1 MPIREAVV
9 CVVTM
14 PVTLVKVTAAGNIC
28 TPTTLT
34 GEIDMSNDREI
45 LTAIEMAVA
54 RETDR
59 LVVDLTHTTYLDSAG
74 LALLLRLA
82 ERMQA
87 RQQMLSVVVPVDSR
101 VRRAFELT
109 GLLSVIDVVS
119 RSEDAL
125 GEIRPGSSN
134 DHA

>member
-1 MPIREAVV
+1 MNELARVESEQRGPLS
-9 CVVTM
+9 
-14 PVTLVKVTAAGNIC
+14 LVRVY
-28 TPTTLT
+28 
-34 GEIDMSNDREI
+34 GEIDMSNDRDV
-45 LTAIEMAVA
+45 LTAIEAAVA

-59 LVVDLTHTTYLDSAG
+59 LVVDLTNTTYMDSAG

-87 RQQMLSVVVPVDSR
+87 RQQLLSIVVPVDSR

-109 GLLSVIDVVS
+109 GLLNVIDVVS

-125 GEIRPGSSN
+125 TETGPGSSN
-134 DHA
+134 DQA

>member
-1 MPIREAVV
+1 MNELARVESEQRGSL
-9 CVVTM
+9 C
-14 PVTLVKVTAAGNIC
+14 LVRVY
-28 TPTTLT
+28 
-34 GEIDMSNDREI
+34 GEIDMSNDREV
-45 LTAIEMAVA
+45 LTAIEVAVA

-59 LVVDLTHTTYLDSAG
+59 LVVDLTNTTYLDSAG

-87 RQQMLSVVVPVDSR
+87 RQQLLSVVVPIDSR

-109 GLLSVIDVVS
+109 GLLSVIDVIS

-125 GEIRPGSSN
+125 
-134 DHA
+134 

>member
-1 MPIREAVV
+1 MWKPIVNELARVESEQRGSL
-9 CVVTM
+9 C
-14 PVTLVKVTAAGNIC
+14 LVRVY
-28 TPTTLT
+28 
-34 GEIDMSNDREI
+34 GEIDMSNDRDV
-45 LTAIEMAVA
+45 LTAIEVAVT

-82 ERMQA
+82 DRMQA

-125 GEIRPGSSN
+125 SETRPGSSN
-134 DHA
+134 DQV

>member
-1 MPIREAVV
+1 VNELARVESEQRGSL
-9 CVVTM
+9 C
-14 PVTLVKVTAAGNIC
+14 LVRVY
-28 TPTTLT
+28 
-34 GEIDMSNDREI
+34 GEIDMSNDRDV
-45 LTAIEMAVA
+45 LTAIEVAVA

-59 LVVDLTHTTYLDSAG
+59 LVVDLTNTTYLDSAG

-87 RQQMLSVVVPVDSR
+87 RQQLLSVVVPVDSR

-125 GEIRPGSSN
+125 SETRPGS
-134 DHA
+134 

>member
-1 MPIREAVV
+1 MNELARVESEQRGSL
-9 CVVTM
+9 C
-14 PVTLVKVTAAGNIC
+14 LVRVY
-28 TPTTLT
+28 
-34 GEIDMSNDREI
+34 GEIDMSNDQDV
-45 LTAIEMAVA
+45 LTAIEVAVA

-59 LVVDLTHTTYLDSAG
+59 LVVDLTNTTYLDSAG
-74 LALLLRLA
+74 LALLLRLS
-82 ERMQA
+82 ERIQA
-87 RQQMLSVVVPVDSR
+87 RQQLLSVVVPVDSR

-125 GEIRPGSSN
+125 SETRPGSSN

>member
-1 MPIREAVV
+1 VNELARIESEQRGSLS
-9 CVVTM
+9 
-14 PVTLVKVTAAGNIC
+14 LVRVY
-28 TPTTLT
+28 
-34 GEIDMSNDREI
+34 GEIDMSNDRDV
-45 LTAIEMAVA
+45 LTAIEAAVA

-59 LVVDLTHTTYLDSAG
+59 LVVDLTNTTYMDSAG

-82 ERMQA
+82 ERIQA
-87 RQQMLSVVVPVDSR
+87 RQQLLSVVVPVDSR

-125 GEIRPGSSN
+125 SETGPGSSN
-134 DHA
+134 DHV

>member
-1 MPIREAVV
+1 
-9 CVVTM
+9 
-14 PVTLVKVTAAGNIC
+14 
-28 TPTTLT
+28 
-34 GEIDMSNDREI
+34 MSNDRDV
-45 LTAIEMAVA
+45 LTAIEVAVA

-87 RQQMLSVVVPVDSR
+87 RQQMLSVVVPLDSR

-125 GEIRPGSSN
+125 SEIRPGSSN
-134 DHA
+134 DQV

>member
-1 MPIREAVV
+1 MNELARVESEQRDSL
-9 CVVTM
+9 C
-14 PVTLVKVTAAGNIC
+14 LVRVY
-28 TPTTLT
+28 
-34 GEIDMSNDREI
+34 GEIDMSNDRDV
-45 LTAIEMAVA
+45 LTAIEVAVG

-59 LVVDLTHTTYLDSAG
+59 LVVDLTNTTYLDSAG

-87 RQQMLSVVVPVDSR
+87 RQQLLSIVVPVDSR

-125 GEIRPGSSN
+125 TETRPGSSN
-134 DHA
+134 DQA

>member
-1 MPIREAVV
+1 VNELARVESEQRGSL
-9 CVVTM
+9 C
-14 PVTLVKVTAAGNIC
+14 LVRVY
-28 TPTTLT
+28 
-34 GEIDMSNDREI
+34 GEIDMSNDRDV
-45 LTAIEMAVA
+45 LTAIEVAVA

-59 LVVDLTHTTYLDSAG
+59 LVVDLTNTTYLDSAG

-87 RQQMLSVVVPVDSR
+87 RQQLLSVVVPVDSR

-125 GEIRPGSSN
+125 SETRPGSSN
-134 DHA
+134 DKI

>member
-1 MPIREAVV
+1 MNELARVESEQRGSL
-9 CVVTM
+9 C
-14 PVTLVKVTAAGNIC
+14 LVRVY
-28 TPTTLT
+28 

-45 LTAIEMAVA
+45 LTAIEVAVA

-59 LVVDLTHTTYLDSAG
+59 LVLDLTNTTYLDSAG

-82 ERMQA
+82 ERIQA
-87 RQQMLSVVVPVDSR
+87 RQQLLSVVVPVDSR

-125 GEIRPGSSN
+125 TETGPGSSS
-134 DHA
+134 DHV